1 MAKKKEVQLDANIVT
16 ELVETIEDVKP
27 ITLVEQQPTIQN
39 GYIRIRRKGKE
50 GNGIIISVR
59 LWGVKFNSDEWDLME
74 EFKKK

>member
-1 MAKKKEVQLDANIVT
+1 MAKKKEIQEVQIDT